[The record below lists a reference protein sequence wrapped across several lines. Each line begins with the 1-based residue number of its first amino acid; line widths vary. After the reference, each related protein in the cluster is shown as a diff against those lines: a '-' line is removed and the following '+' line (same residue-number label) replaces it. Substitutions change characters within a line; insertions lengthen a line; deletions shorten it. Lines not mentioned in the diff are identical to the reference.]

1 MTDSLRLMRS
11 LEANLTD
18 AHVSMAFNT
27 KTKMSSDILNTE
39 FRKQDL
45 ALPSKILNRRLQD
58 ADV

>member
-1 MTDSLRLMRS
+1 MRS